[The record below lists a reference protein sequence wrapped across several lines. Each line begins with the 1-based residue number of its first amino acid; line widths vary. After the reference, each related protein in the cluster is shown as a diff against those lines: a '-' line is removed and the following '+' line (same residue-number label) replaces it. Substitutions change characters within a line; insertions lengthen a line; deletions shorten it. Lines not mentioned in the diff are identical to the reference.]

1 MDTDLASIWRPEV
14 YQIWRNLALCW
25 FFSKNHFFFYF
36 SKPNI
41 SAVHL
46 GLSATGQASASV
58 LFSGSVQKRFTRA
71 SRANFQTY
79 TLLLKN
85 NFSFYLPMFVRQK
98 NIIFRILTWKDV
110 KTLLFFFDAKLN
122 FVCLRL
128 VLNFWNN
135 WDYWVEFW
143 KVSIMY
149 GCTQPKKISGFK
161 NLTDTI

>member
-1 MDTDLASIWRPEV
+1 MSLIKSKAKIWNFLPFRGFQRHNGHRLGFYMKARGLSNVEKSCPLFNFL
-14 YQIWRNLALCW
+14 QKIT
-25 FFSKNHFFFYF
+25 FFYF

-110 KTLLFFFDAKLN
+110 KKLLFFFDVKHK
-122 FVCLRL
+122 FCL
-128 VLNFWNN
+128 FTFSF
-135 WDYWVEFW
+135 EFL
-143 KVSIMY
+143 K
-149 GCTQPKKISGFK
+149 
-161 NLTDTI
+161 